1 MTIKEKLKSGI
12 RKVEGATKKAVNTYS
27 EQTSVNGG
35 FGGSIARFGGF
46 ISNERERKQ
55 REELNKYNYQEKLA
69 KAKAK
74 TAVYRAVEAKNQ
86 AKPQPQQQSPF
97 GLSFGGGFGSSNSK
111 KRNNFPRL

>member
-1 MTIKEKLKSGI
+1 MTIKQKI
-12 RKVEGATKKAVNTYS
+12 RKVEGAAKKAVDTYS
-27 EQTSVNGG
+27 QQTSVNGG

-55 REELNKYNYQEKLA
+55 REELNKYQYQEKLA

-74 TAVYRAVEAKNQ
+74 TAVYRSVEQKNIAKQ
-86 AKPQPQQQSPF
+86 QPQSSAF

-111 KRNNFPRL
+111 RRNNFPRL